1 MEIRKIMKE
10 DSKEIIPLLDQ
21 VAKLHIEKRPD
32 IFKAKTIDDIKTYAN
47 ELINDKDRIVLV
59 ATENKIILGIIV
71 LKIKKINSHINLKDN
86 RILWIDEL
94 CVNEENRHNGIGKAL
109 IKEAK
114 QIAKNL
120 NCKRL
125 ELNCWGFNNDAMK
138 FYEKQKFKSQR
149 IIMEIE
155 I

>member
-1 MEIRKIMKE
+1 MKE

-32 IFKAKTIDDIKTYAN
+32 IFKANTIDDIKTYAN